1 MNLSHVLCVLAAMLP
16 VLFCYE
22 KISISELDID
32 LGGKAGLSVT
42 SSISNENLQK
52 ILAGV
57 ESGNKDNIYFYGLI
71 KLYGI
76 SVSKD
81 SASASANF
89 LRASNLGHM
98 EATTAY
104 GVSLLMGMGVK
115 QDYLAATQYF
125 RKAVAMGDLVRNN
138 VIRIIYGVL
147 IFTLYSRMHTGYWA
161 SECAGMI
168 VCGSYYCTH

>member
-1 MNLSHVLCVLAAMLP
+1 MNLSHILCVLATMLSF
-16 VLFCYE
+16 VLCYE
-22 KISISELDID
+22 KITISELDID
-32 LGGKAGLSVT
+32 LGGKAGLSTT

-76 SVSKD
+76 SVTKD
-81 SASASANF
+81 TASASANF

-104 GVSLLMGMGVK
+104 GVSLLTGMGVK
-115 QDYLAATQYF
+115 QDYLAAAQFF
-125 RKAVAMGDLVRNN
+125 RKAVAMGDLVRKNANITN
-138 VIRIIYGVL
+138 VTLTLTSVAERSLAAGQVSAPIIEDHVACILG
-147 IFTLYSRMHTGYWA
+147 
-161 SECAGMI
+161 
-168 VCGSYYCTH
+168 